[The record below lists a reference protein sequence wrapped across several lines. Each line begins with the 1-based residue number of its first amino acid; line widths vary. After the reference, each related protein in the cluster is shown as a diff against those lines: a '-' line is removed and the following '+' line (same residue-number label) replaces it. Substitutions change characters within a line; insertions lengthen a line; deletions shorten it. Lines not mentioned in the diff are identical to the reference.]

1 MTTTDQDWYID
12 ATCTLSAPLDAD
24 DALTITEQLAHV
36 YAVAALA
43 DNGTRLELSMTVQA
57 PNAVSAATRARAVVY
72 SLELAQV
79 DTITALEI
87 RTEAERAR
95 QLAEPTVPE
104 LVGTSEIAD
113 MAGVSRQQV
122 FYLAKRPGFPIAV
135 QKISGRVLRRR
146 DAVEH
151 WLSTRRHE
159 RSEQS
164 APAGGDAVPGE
175 CTGSPKTGAGRVQ
188 KTPHLHA

>member
-1 MTTTDQDWYID
+1 
-12 ATCTLSAPLDAD
+12 
-24 DALTITEQLAHV
+24 
-36 YAVAALA
+36 
-43 DNGTRLELSMTVQA
+43 MTVPA
-57 PNAVSAATRARAVVY
+57 PNAVAAATRARALVF

-79 DTITALEI
+79 DTLTALEI

-95 QLAEPTVPE
+95 QLAEPTVPA

-122 FYLAKRPGFPIAV
+122 FYLAKRPGFPVAV
-135 QKISGRVLRRR
+135 QKIGGRVLRRR

-164 APAGGDAVPGE
+164 APADGGAVRASARATRRPAR
-175 CTGSPKTGAGRVQ
+175 AGCRRPRTS
-188 KTPHLHA
+188 TPELASAGGRRGLVGD

>member
-1 MTTTDQDWYID
+1 
-12 ATCTLSAPLDAD
+12 
-24 DALTITEQLAHV
+24 
-36 YAVAALA
+36 
-43 DNGTRLELSMTVQA
+43 MTVQA
-57 PNAVSAATRARAVVY
+57 PNAVAAATRARALVY

-79 DTITALEI
+79 DTLTALEI

-95 QLAEPTVPE
+95 QLAEPAVPA

-122 FYLAKRPGFPIAV
+122 FYLAKRPGFPVAV
-135 QKISGRVLRRR
+135 QKIGGRVLRRR

-164 APAGGDAVPGE
+164 APAGGGAVPGE
-175 CTGSPKTGAGRVQ
+175 CTGNPKTGADRVQ
-188 KTPHLHA
+188 KTSHLHA

>member
-12 ATCTLSAPLDAD
+12 ATCTLSEPLDGD

-43 DNGTRLELSMTVQA
+43 DSGARLELSMTVQA
-57 PNAVSAATRARAVVY
+57 PNAVSAATRARAVV
-72 SLELAQV
+72 SGLELAQV

-87 RTEAERAR
+87 RTEEERTR
-95 QLAEPTVPE
+95 QLAEPTVPA
-104 LVGTSEIAD
+104 LAGTSEIAA

-122 FYLAKRPGFPIAV
+122 FNLAKQPGFPVAV
-135 QKISGRVLRRR
+135 QTVGGQALRRR

-151 WLSTRRHE
+151 WLRTRGRL
-159 RSEQS
+159 QS
-164 APAGGDAVPGE
+164 NA
-175 CTGSPKTGAGRVQ
+175 
-188 KTPHLHA
+188 